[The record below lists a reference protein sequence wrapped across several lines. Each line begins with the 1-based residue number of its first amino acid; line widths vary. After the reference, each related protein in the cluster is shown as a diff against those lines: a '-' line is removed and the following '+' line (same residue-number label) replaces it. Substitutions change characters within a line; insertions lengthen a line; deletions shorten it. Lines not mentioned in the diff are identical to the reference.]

1 MKYCSVADGCPEDN
15 KSICCCECSVEG
27 CCYRCE
33 DSPET
38 CGLSYEE
45 QTPTELVP
53 FQSKA
58 MTVMKQIAD
67 LDLQKKQLEAQDKE
81 VRQTLQKLMDEYGIK
96 SFENDILKVT
106 FIDATVRATIDS
118 KRLKEELPAI
128 AEKYTKR
135 STVKASVRIEVK

>member
-1 MKYCSVADGCPEDN
+1 MKYCNVEGCPQDDTM
-15 KSICCCECSVEG
+15 ICCCECGDKE
-27 CCYRCE
+27 CDYRC
-33 DSPET
+33 DMNPDT
-38 CGLSYEE
+38 CGHSRGEA
-45 QTPTELVP
+45 TTTELVP

-58 MTVMKQIAD
+58 MTVMRQIAD

-106 FIDATVRATIDS
+106 FIDSTVRSTIDS